1 MVKKASDEN
10 IIVHATN
17 FYDYFFTQSNGCKS
31 RVTITRLPY
40 FDGDYW
46 PTHAEIILNNLMKE
60 EECSEPKKKLIKR
73 DTKIFKHKQ
82 PIEDCDKD
90 ALLIDKVCNFL
101 L

>member
-31 RVTITRLPY
+31 RVTVTRLPY

-46 PTHAEIILNNLMKE
+46 PIQAEIILNNLMDE
-60 EECSEPKKKLIKR
+60 EESGESKKKLIKR
-73 DTKIFKHKQ
+73 DAKTFKHKQ
-82 PIEDCDKD
+82 PSEGCDKD
-90 ALLIDKVCNFL
+90 ALLIDKVCYFL